1 MSDQRGEAACQT
13 HSLNLPLLVLYRMGI
28 MLINVTQALGEMAIM
43 FPVSGG
49 FYTLAVRF
57 IDPSWG
63 FAMVSIC
70 NHLFECITGS
80 ICSRGLVLNRVGTM
94 FSSGSVS
101 CLLKSLQ
108 QQLLSSIGQSDRMA
122 QQLSPSPYG
131 LWSFGSQSSLSIFSE
146 RWVMPKKSVSLFD
159 LGVHVVVPR
168 SSNRLYS
175 P

>member
-1 MSDQRGEAACQT
+1 
-13 HSLNLPLLVLYRMGI
+13 MGI

-63 FAMVSIC
+63 FAMVSMHDVL
-70 NHLFECITGS
+70 NVSTAV
-80 ICSRGLVLNRVGTM
+80 CSRGLVLNRVGTM

-108 QQLLSSIGQSDRMA
+108 QQSLSSIGQSDRMA